1 MYQQRVVLGVVELVE
16 VRSLILSPHH
26 VLRVTVGKERLLFL
40 LGAPPL
46 LPNPPLLKASAEDT

>member
-40 LGAPPL
+40 LGAPLSSRTL
-46 LPNPPLLKASAEDT
+46 LF